1 MIILGVPLASLAGSV
16 AGAGGLATIRKAWQ
30 SKKSS
35 WHTGL
40 LLIGWGCVVLSLVLF
55 ALPGGTIRG
64 LAIGTCV
71 LVATAWVVVAL
82 NISVREARGA
92 GKQRADKDVL
102 NQGSEHEFSWNTIN
116 RVSLAAFLSML
127 AAFAIFA
134 AQVINWPGSKVNG
147 FMISACVLQATWT
160 LGMIWALFD
169 SRFLRPAIGLIAIT
183 AIAAAAAAFGLNGL
197 KMP

>member
-1 MIILGVPLASLAGSV
+1 MIVLGVPLASLAGSV

-40 LLIGWGCVVLSLVLF
+40 LLIGWGCVVL
-55 ALPGGTIRG
+55 
-64 LAIGTCV
+64 
-71 LVATAWVVVAL
+71 
-82 NISVREARGA
+82 
-92 GKQRADKDVL
+92 
-102 NQGSEHEFSWNTIN
+102 NQGSEHEFSWKTIN

-127 AAFAIFA
+127 AVFAIFA

-169 SRFLRPAIGLIAIT
+169 SRFLRPVIGLIAIT
-183 AIAAAAAAFGLNGL
+183 AIAAAAAAYGLNGL